1 MGPLMDVASILVIAG
16 GSSVLTALVTILG
29 NGIFGWAKGRA
40 DTGNTNADT
49 SAIFNKIASDLA
61 TRDAVRA
68 ARDDKRIEKLV
79 EALEHLTD
87 AVDRATPM
95 LERIAINEDELDI
108 ARKLRKVNSIARL
121 AI

>member
-1 MGPLMDVASILVIAG
+1 MDVASILVVAG

-40 DTGNTNADT
+40 DT
-49 SAIFNKIASDLA
+49 SAIFNKIAADSA
-61 TRDAVRA
+61 QRDAARA
-68 ARDDKRIEKLV
+68 ERDDKRINKLV
-79 EALEHLTD
+79 EALENLTD

-95 LERIAINEDELDI
+95 LERLASNDDELDT

>member
-1 MGPLMDVASILVIAG
+1 MDIASVFVVAG

-40 DTGNTNADT
+40 DTSNTEAST
-49 SAIFNKIASDLA
+49 AAIFNKLAEESA

-79 EALEHLTD
+79 EALENLTD
-87 AVDRATPM
+87 AVDRVTPM
-95 LERIAINEDELDI
+95 LERCAVDEHERDY
-108 ARKLRKVNSIARL
+108 ARKLRAVNSIARL